1 MSTIGA
7 QLTYAWSLVAKRE
20 AEIEHLEKV
29 CDELR
34 RQRDQARSIAAS
46 LEAGADPYEAP

>member
-1 MSTIGA
+1 MSA
-7 QLTYAWSLVAKRE
+7 EVEFYVSLLAERE
-20 AEIEHLEKV
+20 VEIQQLEKV

-46 LEAGADPYEAP
+46 LESGADPYEAP

>member
-1 MSTIGA
+1 MST
-7 QLTYAWSLVAKRE
+7 QVEYLTSLLAERE
-20 AEIEHLEKV
+20 ADIEHLEKV

-46 LEAGADPYEAP
+46 LEAGADPYETP